1 MQPPSHQQPMD
12 VFERVLQGVLR
23 DSAHGDRLALA
34 LPLLARARRTD
45 QNYAFPNQISSDPT
59 NPFLPSNRRTEG
71 SSHRRSLPPRSLSP
85 LNQSNDHTSI
95 GRPLPDLAFQ
105 PLATIPQQLQS
116 LSSASGVLP
125 SASKLLEHVSL
136 SKLDHTLA
144 AASQQVDETTAAL
157 ALAWGNEWSST
168 VSAVADVAF
177 SRSCCIPWRSRLHR
191 CAVRCTTI
199 SPIASPASRCR
210 ARRPSCHPSKSLQ
223 RCCLARRRP

>member
-1 MQPPSHQQPMD
+1 MD

-34 LPLLARARRTD
+34 LPLLARARRQD
-45 QNYAFPNQISSDPT
+45 PSHNNLSDGIGGT
-59 NPFLPSNRRTEG
+59 SNPFIPSNRRTD
-71 SSHRRSLPPRSLSP
+71 STSRRRALPPRALSP
-85 LNQSNDHTSI
+85 LNPTSDQPGS
-95 GRPLPDLAFQ
+95 GRPLPDLTFQ

-116 LSSASGVLP
+116 LSSAHGALP

-168 VSAVADVAF
+168 VGAACRILPRAPAQHSHTSHITPRF
-177 SRSCCIPWRSRLHR
+177 
-191 CAVRCTTI
+191 
-199 SPIASPASRCR
+199 SPIIHSHHAPLPITASSGSP
-210 ARRPSCHPSKSLQ
+210 
-223 RCCLARRRP
+223 